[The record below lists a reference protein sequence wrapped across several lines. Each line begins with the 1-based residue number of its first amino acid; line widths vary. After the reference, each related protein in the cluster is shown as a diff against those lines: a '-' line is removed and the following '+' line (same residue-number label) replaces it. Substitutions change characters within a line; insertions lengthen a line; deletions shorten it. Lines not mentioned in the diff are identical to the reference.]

1 MTLTPPTRQIYT
13 TSDRITD
20 FLHHIITQDAPT
32 TILLICSTKEQFLE
46 QLLLASSSGSE
57 EHHHQHNHILT
68 KNTIGVLSKSSSIKL
83 VYCPT
88 LEHLRAYLSVIRS
101 PEDGVGLQRELLTT
115 TAEEKERQTK
125 QPPPPSPPSLPLMA
139 ILNPLALHVPTSEF
153 SAQGLSRTFAAV
165 VEAADRGGMDLV
177 LCECRDVGDSMGSGG
192 GNGMGEVSWH
202 TQVPLLNSSVR
213 VGEERTSYRGGGVPV
228 KRVVQRWFEFNDNE
242 ASITDTTIIDV

>member
-13 TSDRITD
+13 ISDRITD
-20 FLHHIITQDAPT
+20 FLQHIITQDAPT
-32 TILLICSTKEQFLE
+32 TILLICTTKEQFLE
-46 QLLLASSSGSE
+46 QLLLASGQGTE
-57 EHHHQHNHILT
+57 EHHQHNHILT

-88 LEHLRAYLSVIRS
+88 LEHLRAYLSVVRS

-115 TAEEKERQTK
+115 TAEEKGRQTK
-125 QPPPPSPPSLPLMA
+125 QPSPPPPPLPLMA

-165 VEAADRGGMDLV
+165 VEVADRGGMDLV
-177 LCECRDVGDSMGSGG
+177 LCECRNVGDSMESGSGKG
-192 GNGMGEVSWH
+192 EGEVSWH

-213 VGEERTSYRGGGVPV
+213 VGEQSTSYRGGGVPV

-242 ASITDTTIIDV
+242 APITDTTMIDV

>member
-1 MTLTPPTRQIYT
+1 MTQPPTRQIYT

-20 FLHHIITQDAPT
+20 FLQHIITQDAPT
-32 TILLICSTKEQFLE
+32 TILLICSAKEQFLE

-57 EHHHQHNHILT
+57 EHNQHNHILT

-101 PEDGVGLQRELLTT
+101 PEDGVELQRELLTT
-115 TAEEKERQTK
+115 TAEEKGRQTK
-125 QPPPPSPPSLPLMA
+125 QPPPLMA

-165 VEAADRGGMDLV
+165 VEVADREGMDLV
-177 LCECRDVGDSMGSGG
+177 LCECRDVGDSTGSGR
-192 GNGMGEVSWH
+192 GEVSWH
-202 TQVPLLNSSVR
+202 VQVPLLNSSVR
-213 VGEERTSYRGGGVPV
+213 VGEESTSYRGGGVPV
-228 KRVVQRWFEFNDNE
+228 KRVVQRWFLFDDNE
-242 ASITDTTIIDV
+242 APITDTTIIDV

>member
-1 MTLTPPTRQIYT
+1 MTQPPTRQIYT

-20 FLHHIITQDAPT
+20 FLQHIITQDAPT

-46 QLLLASSSGSE
+46 QLLLASGPGTE
-57 EHHHQHNHILT
+57 EHNQHNHILT

-101 PEDGVGLQRELLTT
+101 SEDGVGLQRELLTT
-115 TAEEKERQTK
+115 TAEEKGRQTK
-125 QPPPPSPPSLPLMA
+125 QPPPPPPLMA

-165 VEAADRGGMDLV
+165 VEVADRGGMDLV
-177 LCECRDVGDSMGSGG
+177 LCECRDVGNSTGVGSGIG
-192 GNGMGEVSWH
+192 RGEVSWH
-202 TQVPLLNSSVR
+202 TQVPLLNSSVQ
-213 VGEERTSYRGGGVPV
+213 VGEESTSYRGGGVPV
-228 KRVVQRWFEFNDNE
+228 KRVVQRWFEFDDNE
-242 ASITDTTIIDV
+242 APITDTTIIDV

>member
-1 MTLTPPTRQIYT
+1 MTLHPPTRQIYT

-20 FLHHIITQDAPT
+20 FLQHIITQDAPT

-46 QLLLASSSGSE
+46 QLLLASSSRSE
-57 EHHHQHNHILT
+57 EHNQHNHILT

-88 LEHLRAYLSVIRS
+88 LEHLRAYLSVVRS
-101 PEDGVGLQRELLTT
+101 PEGGVGLQRELLTT
-115 TAEEKERQTK
+115 TTEEKERQTK
-125 QPPPPSPPSLPLMA
+125 QPPPLMA

-165 VEAADRGGMDLV
+165 VEVADRGGMDLV
-177 LCECRDVGDSMGSGG
+177 LCECRDVGDSMGSGR
-192 GNGMGEVSWH
+192 GEVSWH
-202 TQVPLLNSSVR
+202 TQVPLLNSSMR
-213 VGEERTSYRGGGVPV
+213 VGEESTSYRGGGVPV

-242 ASITDTTIIDV
+242 APITDTKIIDL

>member
-1 MTLTPPTRQIYT
+1 MTPPPTRQIYT
-13 TSDRITD
+13 TSDRITE
-20 FLHHIITQDAPT
+20 FLQHIITQDAPT

-46 QLLLASSSGSE
+46 QLLLASGPGTE
-57 EHHHQHNHILT
+57 EHNQHNHILT

-88 LEHLRAYLSVIRS
+88 LEHLRAYLSVIRL

-115 TAEEKERQTK
+115 TAEEKGRQTK
-125 QPPPPSPPSLPLMA
+125 QPPPLMA

-165 VEAADRGGMDLV
+165 VEVADRGGMDLV
-177 LCECRDVGDSMGSGG
+177 LCECRDVGDSTGVGSGIG
-192 GNGMGEVSWH
+192 RGEVSWH

-213 VGEERTSYRGGGVPV
+213 VGEENTSYRGGGVPV
-228 KRVVQRWFEFNDNE
+228 QRVVQRWFEFNDNE
-242 ASITDTTIIDV
+242 APITDTTIIDV

>member
-1 MTLTPPTRQIYT
+1 MTQPPPTRQIYT
-13 TSDRITD
+13 TSDRKTD
-20 FLHHIITQDAPT
+20 FLQHIITQDAPA
-32 TILLICSTKEQFLE
+32 TILLICTTKEKFLE
-46 QLLLASSSGSE
+46 QLLLASGPGTE
-57 EHHHQHNHILT
+57 EHHQHNHILT

-115 TAEEKERQTK
+115 TTTSTTTEEREGQTK
-125 QPPPPSPPSLPLMA
+125 QQPPAPAPLLA

-153 SAQGLSRTFAAV
+153 SAQGLSRMFAAV
-165 VEAADRGGMDLV
+165 VEVADRGGWDLV
-177 LCECRDVGDSMGSGG
+177 LCECKDVGDSTGSGS
-192 GNGMGEVSWH
+192 GMGEVSWH

-213 VGEERTSYRGGGVPV
+213 VGEESTSYRGGGVPV

-242 ASITDTTIIDV
+242 APITDTTVIDV